1 MTTTTKIRSGA
12 GRPPAPA
19 RTEDGRL
26 IVAVCDASEE
36 NITSLAAR
44 LGVGKSVLSRANG
57 PRPLPPDRR
66 AELERMRAAP
76 GGFGLTDAEGAA
88 LVSLA
93 EGAAVLLPEESIA
106 ALRRA
111 GLLSAE
117 GAITATGRRRARSLT
132 KGATKGDAKAE
143 P

>member
-1 MTTTTKIRSGA
+1 MTTTKTRSGA

-36 NITSLAAR
+36 NITTLAAR

-93 EGAAVLLPEESIA
+93 AGIAVQLPPESLA

-111 GLLSAE
+111 GFLAPDGSLA
-117 GAITATGRRRARSLT
+117 ATGRRRARSLT
-132 KGATKGDAKAE
+132 KGGAKGDAKAA